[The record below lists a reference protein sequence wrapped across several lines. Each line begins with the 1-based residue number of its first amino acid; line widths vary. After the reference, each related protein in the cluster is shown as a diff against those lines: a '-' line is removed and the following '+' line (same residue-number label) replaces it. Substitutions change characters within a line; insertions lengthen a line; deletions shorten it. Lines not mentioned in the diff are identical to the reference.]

1 MVINAGFFGMLLE
14 KAWLKLFRTW
24 FGYEVALKTAI
35 NDYSIRV
42 VDDWRKDY
50 RSHVRPERL
59 ETHDTASD
67 KT

>member
-24 FGYEVALKTAI
+24 FGYEVALKTAN

-50 RSHVRPERL
+50 RSQRG
-59 ETHDTASD
+59 
-67 KT
+67 